1 MFKRGAFQGVLCCSR
16 HIFWSWEYAD
26 FCCWLKMMLR
36 PVKVCSGEKRKPN
49 QFQLWM
55 WAHLEWNNFGWLET
69 LLNLELPACCIYQ
82 SWIRW
87 FVATG
92 YIWSWNLWGCIRR
105 DFGYNCGQVWN
116 MLIYRCWL
124 NMKLKPGR
132 VFEERWYSIC
142 RSWVCRPVV
151 TTPHLPISFACFD
164 SLPSHS
170 GFANH
175 PDGRNCQQQPG
186 SSAQFYIRSVFFRPC
201 DSGS

>member
-1 MFKRGAFQGVLCCSR
+1 
-16 HIFWSWEYAD
+16 
-26 FCCWLKMMLR
+26 MMLR

-105 DFGYNCGQVWN
+105 DFGYNCGQVQN
-116 MLIYRCWL
+116 MLIYGCWL

-132 VFEERWYSIC
+132 VFEERWYSIY

-164 SLPSHS
+164 SLPSHT

-175 PDGRNCQQQPG
+175 PDGRNCQQQSNSQVLPP
-186 SSAQFYIRSVFFRPC
+186 SSTYVVSISDHVIQVHNFTVLKSIVERVHSSLFFSIYIALN
-201 DSGS
+201 